1 MRTIVFA
8 PIIAACAA
16 IGMPQTAM
24 AQGKRYYC
32 GEESFVTVDT
42 IDAAT
47 ISAGLINGKT
57 ITLGQIANTN
67 RYAFGDTTIEVS
79 ADGGTILIQQGE
91 GDSIG
96 CVFPVPADVVT
107 PGGANAT
114 IQAQSAPGAKPD
126 TAVRTETPATAETAS
141 VAKNFPAKSWGGVV
155 RDGPGMEHRKLAS
168 LAEGDPITVEES
180 TGVDM
185 NGYPWFKIRFGK
197 NKIGYQWGGI
207 ICPIGQEMPG
217 TYEKCD

>member
-1 MRTIVFA
+1 MVPA
-8 PIIAACAA
+8 LAAVLMLAA
-16 IGMPQTAM
+16 ASGAM
-24 AQGKRYYC
+24 AETRRYYC
-32 GEESFVTVDT
+32 GEESFVSVDT

-47 ISAGLINGKT
+47 ISAGLIDGKT
-57 ITLGQIANTN
+57 ITLGQLPGTS
-67 RYAFGDTTIEVS
+67 RYSFGNTTIELSDDRKV
-79 ADGGTILIQQGE
+79 IQITQG
-91 GDSIG
+91 DNDTIG

-107 PGGANAT
+107 PGTANANV
-114 IQAQSAPGAKPD
+114 QAQSAPGIKPD
-126 TAVRTETPATAETAS
+126 TTVRSQVAATAETAAS
-141 VAKNFPAKSWGGVV
+141 TGPFPAKSWGGVV
-155 RDGPGMEHRKLAS
+155 RDGPGMEHKKLAS

-197 NKIGYQWGGI
+197 DRVGYQWGGI

>member
-1 MRTIVFA
+1 MRTLVFA
-8 PIIAACAA
+8 PIIAAFAA
-16 IGMPQTAM
+16 IGVSQDAM
-24 AQGKRYYC
+24 AETKRYYC

-42 IDAAT
+42 IDAET
-47 ISAGLINGKT
+47 ISAGLIGGKT
-57 ITLGQIANTN
+57 ITLGQLPNTN
-67 RYAFGDTTIEVS
+67 RYAFGNTTIEVL
-79 ADGGTILIQQGE
+79 ADGGSILIQQGE
-91 GDSIG
+91 GEAIG

-126 TAVRTETPATAETAS
+126 TTVRNETPAIAETAS

-197 NKIGYQWGGI
+197 DKIGYQWGGI